1 MEGVQCLV
9 QEGKVDVNKATL
21 KGHAALYIAAK
32 KGYMEV
38 VWWLIEE
45 GKADVNQTT
54 NDGKRPLFAAAH
66 AGYTELVQ
74 WLVHEGKADINQS
87 SVKGTTPLLAS
98 LQAKVIN
105 IAVPRFLLS
114 IGASV
119 SSIDNRV
126 FNGGIAKA

>member
-1 MEGVQCLV
+1 
-9 QEGKVDVNKATL
+9 
-21 KGHAALYIAAK
+21 LYIAAK

-38 VWWLIEE
+38 VRLLVEE
-45 GKADVNQTT
+45 GKADVNQAT

-66 AGYTELVQ
+66 AGYTEMVQ
-74 WLVHEGKADINQS
+74 WLVHEGKADINQA

-114 IGASV
+114 IGARV

-126 FNGGIAKA
+126 FNGAIAKAWIQEEVQKREVTRSILSH